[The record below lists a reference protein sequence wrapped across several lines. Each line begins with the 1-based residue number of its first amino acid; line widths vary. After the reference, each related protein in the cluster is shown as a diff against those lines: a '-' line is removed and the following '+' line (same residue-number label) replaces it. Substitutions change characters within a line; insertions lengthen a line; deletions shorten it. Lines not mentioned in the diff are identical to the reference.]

1 MFLNLLIIFVGM
13 EYVFQAIGIGFLLS
27 IMIGPVFFVLL
38 EISITKGF
46 KSAMIFDVGVLLSDL
61 FYIVISLFFAYQLKG
76 LGEVKNNLILTIL
89 GGTLFIA
96 YGVYN
101 LFFKQVKMG
110 IGAIDN
116 EILDPENQLVKSTKN
131 KDNSM
136 LVLKGFMLNLL
147 NPGVVVYWLAIIAK
161 GFDLVA
167 PYQSDA
173 HIAIFITIILGTY
186 FGIDCIKA
194 YVANK
199 IKPLVT
205 VNLLRGL
212 NILIGVVFLGTG
224 IFLILRQLL

>member
-1 MFLNLLIIFVGM
+1 MIIFVGM

-46 KSAMIFDVGVLLSDL
+46 KSAMIFDAGVLLSDL

-76 LGEVKNNLILTIL
+76 LGDVKNNLILSVL
-89 GGTLFIA
+89 GGALFIA

-101 LFFKQVKMG
+101 LLFKQVTMST
-110 IGAIDN
+110 GA
-116 EILDPENQLVKSTKN
+116 LDEELLDSEEKANKSSKN
-131 KDNSM
+131 KNNSM

-147 NPGVVVYWLAIIAK
+147 NPGVVIYWLAIIAK

-167 PYQSDA
+167 PYESDA
-173 HIAIFITIILGTY
+173 HIVIFITIILITF
-186 FGIDCIKA
+186 FGIDCLKA

-205 VNLLRGL
+205 VKLLRGL
-212 NILIGVVFLGTG
+212 NGLIGFVFLGTG
-224 IFLILRQLL
+224 VFLILRQLL

>member
-1 MFLNLLIIFVGM
+1 M

-46 KSAMIFDVGVLLSDL
+46 KAALIFDAGVLLSDL

-76 LGEVKNNLILTIL
+76 LGDVKNNLILSVL

-110 IGAIDN
+110 AEALDLLDSEDKAI
-116 EILDPENQLVKSTKN
+116 KSNKN

-147 NPGVVVYWLAIIAK
+147 NPGVVIYWLAIIAK

-167 PYQSDA
+167 PYDSDA
-173 HIAIFITIILGTY
+173 HIVIFIAIILITF
-186 FGIDCIKA
+186 FGIYCLKA

-205 VNLLRGL
+205 VKLLSGL
-212 NILIGVVFLGTG
+212 NILIGIIFLGTG

>member
-1 MFLNLLIIFVGM
+1 MIIFVSM

-38 EISITKGF
+38 ETSITKGF
-46 KSAMIFDVGVLLSDL
+46 KAALIFDAGVLLSDL

-76 LGEVKNNLILTIL
+76 LGDVKNNLILSVL

-110 IGAIDN
+110 AEALDQDLLDSEDKAI
-116 EILDPENQLVKSTKN
+116 KSNKN

-147 NPGVVVYWLAIIAK
+147 NPGVVIYWLAIIAK

-167 PYQSDA
+167 PYDSDA
-173 HIAIFITIILGTY
+173 HIVIFIAIILITF
-186 FGIDCIKA
+186 FGIDCLKA

-205 VNLLRGL
+205 VKLLRGL
-212 NILIGVVFLGTG
+212 NILIGIVFWGTG

>member
-1 MFLNLLIIFVGM
+1 MVIFVSM

-38 EISITKGF
+38 ETSITKGF
-46 KSAMIFDVGVLLSDL
+46 KAAMIFDTGVLLSDL

-76 LGEVKNNLILTIL
+76 LGDVKNNLILSVL

-110 IGAIDN
+110 AEALDQDLLDSEDKAI
-116 EILDPENQLVKSTKN
+116 KSNKN

-147 NPGVVVYWLAIIAK
+147 NPGVVIYWLAIIAK

-167 PYQSDA
+167 PYDSDA
-173 HIAIFITIILGTY
+173 HIVIFIAIILITF
-186 FGIDCIKA
+186 FGIDCLKA

-205 VNLLRGL
+205 VKLLSGL
-212 NILIGVVFLGTG
+212 NILIGIIFLGTG

>member
-1 MFLNLLIIFVGM
+1 MIIFVSM

-46 KSAMIFDVGVLLSDL
+46 KAALIFDAGVLLSDL

-76 LGEVKNNLILTIL
+76 LGDVKNNLILSVL

-110 IGAIDN
+110 AEALDQDLLDSEDKAI
-116 EILDPENQLVKSTKN
+116 KSNKN

-167 PYQSDA
+167 PYDSDA
-173 HIAIFITIILGTY
+173 HIVIFIAIILITF
-186 FGIDCIKA
+186 FGIDCLKA

-205 VNLLRGL
+205 VKLLRGL
-212 NILIGVVFLGTG
+212 NILIGIIFLGTG

>member
-1 MFLNLLIIFVGM
+1 M

-46 KSAMIFDVGVLLSDL
+46 KSAMIFDAGVLLSDL

-76 LGEVKNNLILTIL
+76 LGDVKNNLILSVL
-89 GGTLFIA
+89 GGALFIA

-101 LFFKQVKMG
+101 LFFKQVTMG
-110 IGAIDN
+110 AGA
-116 EILDPENQLVKSTKN
+116 LDEELLDSEEKPNKSSKN

-147 NPGVVVYWLAIIAK
+147 NPGVVIYWLAIIAK

-167 PYQSDA
+167 PYESDA
-173 HIAIFITIILGTY
+173 HIVIFITIILITF
-186 FGIDCIKA
+186 FGIDCLKA

-205 VNLLRGL
+205 VKLLRGL
-212 NILIGVVFLGTG
+212 NSLIGFVFLGTG
-224 IFLILRQLL
+224 VFLILRQLL

>member
-1 MFLNLLIIFVGM
+1 M

-38 EISITKGF
+38 ETSITKGF
-46 KSAMIFDVGVLLSDL
+46 KAAMIFDAGVLLSDL

-76 LGEVKNNLILTIL
+76 LGDVKNNLILSIL

-110 IGAIDN
+110 VGVLDQDLLDSEDKAI
-116 EILDPENQLVKSTKN
+116 KSTKN

-147 NPGVVVYWLAIIAK
+147 NPGVVIYWLAIIAK

-167 PYQSDA
+167 PYDSDA
-173 HIAIFITIILGTY
+173 HIVIFITIILITF
-186 FGIDCIKA
+186 FGIDCLKA

-205 VNLLRGL
+205 VKLLRGL
-212 NILIGVVFLGTG
+212 NILIGIIFLGTG

>member
-1 MFLNLLIIFVGM
+1 M

-46 KSAMIFDVGVLLSDL
+46 KSAMIFDAGVLLSDL

-76 LGEVKNNLILTIL
+76 LGDVKNNLILSVL

-101 LFFKQVKMG
+101 FFFKQVKMG
-110 IGAIDN
+110 TGA
-116 EILDPENQLVKSTKN
+116 LDEELLDSEEKANKSTKK

-147 NPGVVVYWLAIIAK
+147 NPGVVIYWLAIIAK

-167 PYQSDA
+167 PYESDA
-173 HIAIFITIILGTY
+173 HIVIFITIILITF
-186 FGIDCIKA
+186 FGIDCLKA

-205 VNLLRGL
+205 VKLLRGL
-212 NILIGVVFLGTG
+212 NSLIGFIFLGTG

>member
-1 MFLNLLIIFVGM
+1 MIIFVSM

-38 EISITKGF
+38 ETSITKGF
-46 KSAMIFDVGVLLSDL
+46 KAAMIFDAGVLLSDL

-76 LGEVKNNLILTIL
+76 LGDVKNNLILSVL

-110 IGAIDN
+110 A
-116 EILDPENQLVKSTKN
+116 EALDQDLLDSEDKFIKSTKN

-147 NPGVVVYWLAIIAK
+147 NPGVVIYWLAIIAK

-167 PYQSDA
+167 PYDSDA
-173 HIAIFITIILGTY
+173 HIVIFIAIILITF
-186 FGIDCIKA
+186 FGIDCLKA

-205 VNLLRGL
+205 VKLLSGL
-212 NILIGVVFLGTG
+212 NILIGIIFLGTG

>member
-1 MFLNLLIIFVGM
+1 MIIFVSM

-38 EISITKGF
+38 ETSITKGF
-46 KSAMIFDVGVLLSDL
+46 KAALIFDAGVLLSDL

-76 LGEVKNNLILTIL
+76 LGDVKNNLILSVL

-110 IGAIDN
+110 AEALDQDLLDSEDKAI
-116 EILDPENQLVKSTKN
+116 KSNKN

-147 NPGVVVYWLAIIAK
+147 NPGVVIYWLAIIAK

-167 PYQSDA
+167 PYDSDA
-173 HIAIFITIILGTY
+173 HIVIFIAIILITF
-186 FGIDCIKA
+186 FGIDCLKA

-205 VNLLRGL
+205 VKLLSGL
-212 NILIGVVFLGTG
+212 NILIGIIFLGTG

>member
-1 MFLNLLIIFVGM
+1 MIIFVSM

-46 KSAMIFDVGVLLSDL
+46 KAALIFDAGVLLSDL

-76 LGEVKNNLILTIL
+76 LGDVKNNLILSVL

-110 IGAIDN
+110 AEALDQDLLDSEDKAI
-116 EILDPENQLVKSTKN
+116 KSNKN

-147 NPGVVVYWLAIIAK
+147 NPGVVIYWLAIIAK

-167 PYQSDA
+167 PYDSDA
-173 HIAIFITIILGTY
+173 HIVIFIAIILITF
-186 FGIDCIKA
+186 FGIDCLKA

-205 VNLLRGL
+205 VKLLRGL
-212 NILIGVVFLGTG
+212 NILIGIIFLGTG

>member
-1 MFLNLLIIFVGM
+1 MIIFVSM

-38 EISITKGF
+38 ETSITKGF
-46 KSAMIFDVGVLLSDL
+46 KAAMIFDAGVLLSDL

-76 LGEVKNNLILTIL
+76 LGDVKNNLILSVL
-89 GGTLFIA
+89 GGALFIA

-110 IGAIDN
+110 AEALDQDLLDSEYKAI
-116 EILDPENQLVKSTKN
+116 KSTKN

-147 NPGVVVYWLAIIAK
+147 NPGVIIYWLAIIAK

-167 PYQSDA
+167 PYDSDA
-173 HIAIFITIILGTY
+173 HIVIFIAIILITF
-186 FGIDCIKA
+186 FGIDCLKA

-205 VNLLRGL
+205 VKLLRGL
-212 NILIGVVFLGTG
+212 NIVIGIIFLGTG

>member
-1 MFLNLLIIFVGM
+1 M
-13 EYVFQAIGIGFLLS
+13 EYVFQSIGIGFLFS

-38 EISITKGF
+38 ETSITKGF
-46 KSAMIFDVGVLLSDL
+46 KAAMIFDLGVLLSDL
-61 FYIVISLFFAYQLKG
+61 FYIIISLFFAYQLKG
-76 LGEVKNNLILTIL
+76 LGDVKNNLILSVL

-110 IGAIDN
+110 AEALDQDLLDSEDKAI
-116 EILDPENQLVKSTKN
+116 KSNKN

-147 NPGVVVYWLAIIAK
+147 NPGVVIYWLAIIAK

-167 PYQSDA
+167 PYDSDA
-173 HIAIFITIILGTY
+173 HIVIFIAIILITF
-186 FGIDCIKA
+186 FGIDCLKA

-199 IKPLVT
+199 LKPLVT
-205 VNLLRGL
+205 TGLLKGL
-212 NILIGVVFLGTG
+212 NWLIGIVFMGTG
-224 IFLILRQLL
+224 LFLILRQLL

>member
-1 MFLNLLIIFVGM
+1 M

-46 KSAMIFDVGVLLSDL
+46 KSAMIFDAGVLLSDL

-76 LGEVKNNLILTIL
+76 LGDVKNNLILSVL
-89 GGTLFIA
+89 GGALFIA

-101 LFFKQVKMG
+101 LFFKQVTMG
-110 IGAIDN
+110 TGA
-116 EILDPENQLVKSTKN
+116 LDEELLDSEEKANKSSKN

-147 NPGVVVYWLAIIAK
+147 NPGVVIYWLAIIAK

-167 PYQSDA
+167 PYESDA
-173 HIAIFITIILGTY
+173 HIVIFITIILITF
-186 FGIDCIKA
+186 FGIDCLKA

-205 VNLLRGL
+205 VKLLRGL
-212 NILIGVVFLGTG
+212 NSLIGFVFFGTG
-224 IFLILRQLL
+224 VFLILRQLL